1 MTVVNTKKIK
11 GRMAE
16 MQLTQKDMAEALEI
30 AQPTINQKIN
40 NIRPMNLDEAEKISN
55 LLEISA
61 EDFGT
66 YFFN

>member
-1 MTVVNTKKIK
+1 MTVVNTRKIK

-40 NIRPMNLDEAEKISN
+40 NIRPMNLDEAEKISD
-55 LLEISA
+55 LLGISA
-61 EDFGT
+61 EDFGA